1 MDFSV
6 FICRFAVTTCSIMP
20 ARSVTGWPCNLAVWR
35 SGETALF
42 ACLCNLMV
50 GVWNYRH
57 FFCRRF
63 YKDMNAKG
71 LEKKSNFEL
80 LE

>member
-1 MDFSV
+1 MNDVIDLDEFGPAK
-6 FICRFAVTTCSIMP
+6 CRWYHSLYQCVVVGHTLTQLFTLTGSTC
-20 ARSVTGWPCNLAVWR
+20 
-35 SGETALF
+35 
-42 ACLCNLMV
+42 
-50 GVWNYRH
+50 Y
-57 FFCRRF
+57 RRF

>member
-1 MDFSV
+1 MFD
-6 FICRFAVTTCSIMP
+6 
-20 ARSVTGWPCNLAVWR
+20 LD
-35 SGETALF
+35 LF
-42 ACLCNLMV
+42 QLSDPV
-50 GVWNYRH
+50 S
-57 FFCRRF
+57 FCRRF

>member
-1 MDFSV
+1 MRRNSGDLRGRQRGDSDGSLDV
-6 FICRFAVTTCSIMP
+6 F
-20 ARSVTGWPCNLAVWR
+20 L
-35 SGETALF
+35 
-42 ACLCNLMV
+42 
-50 GVWNYRH
+50 
-57 FFCRRF
+57 RRF